1 MFIVGNGVD
10 YVSVHSELLTFSSGL
25 IFGNV
30 VCYNLIIVDDDYFEI
45 PEELKVILSSY
56 EPAFTTSEAAIV
68 IQPDINDGW

>member
-1 MFIVGNGVD
+1 M
-10 YVSVHSELLTFSSGL
+10 
-25 IFGNV
+25 
-30 VCYNLIIVDDDYFEI
+30 DDDYFEI